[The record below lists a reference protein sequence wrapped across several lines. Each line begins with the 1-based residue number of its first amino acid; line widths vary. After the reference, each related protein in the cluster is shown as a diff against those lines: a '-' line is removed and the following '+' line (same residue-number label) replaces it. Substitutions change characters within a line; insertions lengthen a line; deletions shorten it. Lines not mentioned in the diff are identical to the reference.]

1 MNKKYYIYLALFNNL
16 PFDVQVEKVL
26 LSFDE
31 FEINDLCH
39 LIATQTNTTLHPQS
53 PENIN
58 SLLIF

>member
-31 FEINDLCH
+31 FEIND
-39 LIATQTNTTLHPQS
+39 IVSFYGFFGNYWMGFWKRQ
-53 PENIN
+53 
-58 SLLIF
+58 IFSIR